1 MISFLVETV
10 GSFEPASAKSA
21 AIGGVTRL
29 AESVATKHNS
39 KKNRGASSLNAPP
52 FLRRVSKEFQVKVY
66 ARLK

>member
-1 MISFLVETV
+1 MISFLVETA

-39 KKNRGASSLNAPP
+39 KKNKGASSLDALS
-52 FLRRVSKEFQVKVY
+52 FFAGFQKNF
-66 ARLK
+66 R